1 MRPVGPPMNSENGAG
16 DAVTGLSDRFRWIE
30 YSGDSGPIS
39 IIQDTENHRAWVQSD
54 FVVDVRP

>member
-1 MRPVGPPMNSENGAG
+1 MNSENGAG